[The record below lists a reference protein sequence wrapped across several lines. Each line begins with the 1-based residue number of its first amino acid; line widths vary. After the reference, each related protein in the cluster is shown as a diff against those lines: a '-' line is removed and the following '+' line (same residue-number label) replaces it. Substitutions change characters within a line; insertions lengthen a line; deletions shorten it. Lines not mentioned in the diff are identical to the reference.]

1 MRTVFSGLAVS
12 SLAVSS
18 LVMSWLVVAALLSPV
33 TAVAEEG
40 ADAAA
45 LARQMVNLA
54 VAPGMESRI
63 DRMIAQAV
71 EKQPAD
77 RQAAVRAELL
87 KASAGIRED
96 LMAIFAAYYAKAF
109 TPAELKGLVAF
120 YQSPLGLKAVQVEEN
135 KPAEVNAAI
144 QQQIMK
150 LVMLLNMSGTGK

>member
-1 MRTVFSGLAVS
+1 MRCVFSGL
-12 SLAVSS
+12 L
-18 LVMSWLVVAALLSPV
+18 VAALLSPV
-33 TAVAEEG
+33 AAVAEEG
-40 ADAAA
+40 ADASA

-77 RQAAVRAELL
+77 TQAQARADLL
-87 KASAGIRED
+87 KASASIRED
-96 LMAIFAAYYAKAF
+96 LMATFAAYYAKAF
-109 TPAELKGLVAF
+109 TPAELKDLVAF
-120 YQSPLGLKAVQVEEN
+120 YQSPLGLKAVQVEEH

-150 LVMLLNMSGTGK
+150 LVVLLKTPPGQAR